1 MAGSIQAP
9 LTSVAD
15 VGLSASSTEVE
26 LSAPPTEVELEPIQL
41 VAPDGTP
48 TTETRYR
55 RDLPPETLGWLYESM
70 AVTRALDGEFVN
82 LQRQGEL
89 ALFASCRGQEAAQIG
104 SAACLRK
111 TDWLFPQYREIG
123 AFLLRGIT
131 PAQMGAVWRGRWHG
145 GLGFT
150 EKCVA
155 PIAIPIGPHGLH
167 AVGAAMAAQR
177 LGEDSVTVAYLGDG
191 ATSEGDAHEAMNLA
205 SVYKAPCV
213 FFVQNNQWAISVPVS
228 RQQAGPSIAH
238 RAIGYGMPGIRV
250 DGNDVLACYAVTAE
264 AAQRAREGRGPTLI
278 EALTY
283 RMGPHTTSDDPTRYR
298 PQDEVDR
305 WTTLDPVSRYRSYLQ
320 TIGAWSE
327 RLEHRVET
335 RAARL
340 CAELRDAT
348 VNTPDMD
355 IGELFDTVY
364 ADITPTL
371 QSQRDQLMAELA
383 KEA

>member
-15 VGLSASSTEVE
+15 VGLPASS
-26 LSAPPTEVELEPIQL
+26 TEVELEPIQL

-55 RDLPPETLGWLYESM
+55 RDHPPETLGWLYELM
-70 AVTRALDGEFVN
+70 AVTRALDAEFVN

-150 EKCVA
+150 DKCVA
-155 PIAIPIGPHGLH
+155 PIAIPIGTHGLH

-191 ATSEGDAHEAMNLA
+191 AMSEGDAHEALNLA
-205 SVYKAPCV
+205 SVFRAPCV
-213 FFVQNNQWAISVPVS
+213 FFVQNNQWAISVPAS

-238 RAIGYGMPGIRV
+238 RAIGYGMPGVRV
-250 DGNDVLACYAVTAE
+250 DGNDVLACYAVMAE
-264 AAQRAREGRGPTLI
+264 AAQRARAGGGPTLI
-278 EALTY
+278 EAVTY
-283 RMGPHTTSDDPTRYR
+283 RMGPHTTSDDPTRYQPR
-298 PQDEVDR
+298 DEVELWAAR
-305 WTTLDPVSRYRSYLQ
+305 DPIDRYRRYLQ
-320 TIGAWSE
+320 TTDVWTE
-327 RLEHRVET
+327 RLQHRVEA

-340 CAELRDAT
+340 CTELRDAT

-364 ADITPTL
+364 AEITPAL
-371 QSQRDQLMAELA
+371 QNQRDQLMAELA

>member
-1 MAGSIQAP
+1 MAGSVLPP
-9 LTSVAD
+9 LMA
-15 VGLSASSTEVE
+15 GENLAVE
-26 LSAPPTEVELEPIQL
+26 MEPIAL

-70 AVTRALDGEFVN
+70 AVTRALDGEFTN

-155 PIAIPIGPHGLH
+155 PIAIPIGTHGLH

-205 SVYKAPCV
+205 AVFKAPCV

-228 RQQAGPSIAH
+228 RQHAGPSIAH
-238 RAIGYGMPGIRV
+238 RAIGYGMPGVRV
-250 DGNDVLACYAVTAE
+250 DGNDVLACYAVMAE

-283 RMGPHTTSDDPTRYR
+283 RLGPHTTSDDPTRYR
-298 PQDEVDR
+298 PQDEVDK
-305 WTTLDPVSRYRSYLQ
+305 WLALDPIPRYRNYLQ
-320 TIGAWSE
+320 NIGAWTE

-371 QSQRDQLMAELA
+371 QAQRDQLMAELS